1 MAKAEVDAQV
11 QDIQLLLENWTQEV
25 TVLRSRYQWLLYLN
39 MPKLMQ
45 LYHILHNV
53 LTDSRHGVD
62 SILHEVSFLAL
73 NNNGERQK
81 LRKEV
86 KVSSFR
92 RLKHVIQN
100 NILL

>member
-11 QDIQLLLENWTQEV
+11 QNTQLLLENWTQEV
-25 TVLRSRYQWLLYLN
+25 AVLRSRYQWLLYLN

-53 LTDSRHGVD
+53 LTLDSRHGVD

-73 NNNGERQK
+73 NNNRERRK

-86 KVSSFR
+86 KVCSFR
-92 RLKHVIQN
+92 YL
-100 NILL
+100 